1 VNEWLWIAPLLYFLI
16 SAMGNSAAKK
26 AKGSAQRARQERA
39 PQTAELRDVT
49 TPAQQAGVDPG
60 ALGSPVPQTTSAV
73 PTGSGRKRSADTI
86 AAEIR
91 RMMGLPPE
99 SEPEPV
105 FEQSMVDDSAEPV
118 AAPAVG
124 DTRVLSHGGDL
135 HERLRA
141 REAEGRHSA
150 GVLENRHLEDRQAA
164 LVNRHSTSSVGRSSR
179 GSTLPSAG
187 TGRRSYVRTHDIAQA
202 FVMAEILGRPKALRS
217 EEW

>member
-1 VNEWLWIAPLLYFLI
+1 MNEWLWIAPLVYFLI

-39 PQTAELRDVT
+39 PQTAELRDMM
-49 TPAQQAGVDPG
+49 TPAQEAGVGPG

-73 PTGSGRKRSADTI
+73 PTGSARKRSADTI

-99 SEPEPV
+99 PEPV
-105 FEQSMVDDSAEPV
+105 FEQSMADDSAEPE

-124 DTRVLSHGGDL
+124 ETQVRNHGGDL

-141 REAEGRHSA
+141 RDAEGRHSL
-150 GVLENRHLEDRQAA
+150 GVLENRHLENRQSA
-164 LVNRHSTSSVGRSSR
+164 LVNRHSTPSVGHSSR
-179 GSTLPSAG
+179 RKTLRSAG
-187 TGRRSYVRTHDIAQA
+187 TERRSYVGTDDMARA
-202 FVMAEILGRPKALRS
+202 FVTAEILGRPKALRP

>member
-1 VNEWLWIAPLLYFLI
+1 MNEWLWIAPLLYFLI

-99 SEPEPV
+99 PEPV
-105 FEQSMVDDSAEPV
+105 FEQSMADDSAEPE
-118 AAPAVG
+118 AAPVVG
-124 DTRVLSHGGDL
+124 ETRVRDHGGDL
-135 HERLRA
+135 HERLLA
-141 REAEGRHSA
+141 REAEGRHSP
-150 GVLENRHLEDRQAA
+150 GSLENRHLEDRQAA
-164 LVNRHSTSSVGRSSR
+164 LVNRHSTPSVGHSSR
-179 GSTLPSAG
+179 RRNLRSAS
-187 TGRRSYVRTHDIAQA
+187 TGRRSYVGTDEMARA
-202 FVMAEILGRPKALRS
+202 FVMAEILGQPKALRP

>member
-1 VNEWLWIAPLLYFLI
+1 MNDWLWIVPLIYFLI

-26 AKGSAQRARQERA
+26 AKESAQRARQERA
-39 PQTAELRDVT
+39 PQTAELRDMT
-49 TPAQQAGVDPG
+49 TPAQEAGVGPG

-73 PTGSGRKRSADTI
+73 PTGSARKRSADTI

-99 SEPEPV
+99 PEPV
-105 FEQSMVDDSAEPV
+105 FEQSMAEDSAEPE
-118 AAPAVG
+118 ATPAVG
-124 DTRVLSHGGDL
+124 ETRVLDHGGDL

-150 GVLENRHLEDRQAA
+150 GVLENRHLEDRQSA
-164 LVNRHSTSSVGRSSR
+164 LVNRHSTRSVGHSSR
-179 GSTLPSAG
+179 RRTLRSAG
-187 TGRRSYVRTHDIAQA
+187 TGRRSYVGTDEMARA
-202 FVMAEILGRPKALRS
+202 FVTAEILGQPKALRP